1 MHVFVYVLLVC
12 GSVRCKSYIV
22 SVYRHNNRA
31 NHSRIQAT
39 QESDG
44 TTKYY
49 LVRNLVFDSLYQLI
63 EFYKHNVL
71 RTQNFDLCLRE
82 PVPKIPSPEGKP

>member
-1 MHVFVYVLLVC
+1 MLRV
-12 GSVRCKSYIV
+12 V
-22 SVYRHNNRA
+22 SVCRHNGRA

-39 QESDG
+39 QEIG
-44 TTKYY
+44 VTKYY

-82 PVPKIPSPEGKP
+82 PVPKIPSAEGKP